1 MNILLKRALKNE
13 AKKYLTDEQIE
24 EIKKA
29 NSVHSLSNDTLTEL
43 DCVCLGFAQ
52 EIVNCFK

>member
-13 AKKYLTDEQIE
+13 AKKYLTDKQIE

-29 NSVHSLSNDTLTEL
+29 NSIFELSDDTMTEL
-43 DCVCLGFAQ
+43 DNVCLGFAQ